1 MNNPDDL
8 TLRNLLAGVR
18 TIAVVGLSNK
28 PHRASYRVAC
38 YMQEQGYRIIPINP
52 RLKEVLGEKAY
63 PDLTSVPEPIDLVNV
78 FRRSDDVP
86 GVVEEALPLK
96 PEAVWLQSGISH
108 PGAAA
113 RVRESGLYMI
123 MDCCL
128 MVKHKELFKDT
139 LNTHATP

>member
-1 MNNPDDL
+1 MNNPDDY
-8 TLRNLLAGVR
+8 TLRKLLAGVR

-63 PDLTSVPEPIDLVNV
+63 PDLASVPEPVDLVNV
-78 FRRSDDVP
+78 FRRSEDVP
-86 GVVEEALPLK
+86 RVVEEALPLS
-96 PEAVWLQSGISH
+96 PEAIWLQSGISH
-108 PGAAA
+108 AGAAA
-113 RVRESGLYMI
+113 RVRDNGLQMI

-128 MVKHKELFKDT
+128 MVKYKELFKED
-139 LNTHATP
+139 LNIHADS